1 MAKRII
7 KPGAIY
13 YLWTTTKECVEIL
26 RDQHW
31 ARFLLLSIGYHRYM
45 LDYKLFGYLIMPE
58 SFYLIIQ
65 PGKMFTVSK
74 IMKLIKGNFA
84 RKYNEFKKRE
94 GTVWSQSFDAEL
106 IENYEQFKECLEHIH
121 LLPIQRNLVKEPG
134 EYEFSSYNN
143 YSRSRRTTV
152 QLVIDP
158 ISEKFGGENKK
169 HIANLG

>member
-1 MAKRII
+1 MSKRVI

-13 YLWTTTKECVEIL
+13 YIWTTTKDCIEIFN
-26 RDQHW
+26 DPHW

-45 LDYKLFGYLIMPE
+45 LNYKIFGYLIMPE
-58 SFYLIIQ
+58 SFYVIIQ

-84 RKYNEFKKRE
+84 RKYNEVKKRE

-106 IENYEQFKECLEHIH
+106 VESMAQLKEHLDYIH
-121 LLPIQRNLVKEPG
+121 MQPVNRGLANEPG

-143 YSRSRRTTV
+143 YSRARRTTI
-152 QLVIDP
+152 QLVIDSLP
-158 ISEKFGGENKK
+158 EDFK
-169 HIANLG
+169 